1 MAVATVARSPRMRA
15 DASRNRERIIAAAR
29 EAILELGLEVPLDTI
44 AQRAGVG
51 NATVY
56 RNFADRRELFH
67 CVALLSMVRIA
78 DAAEAAL
85 ADESDHFEA
94 LRGFIFTAADEQ
106 IGSLCSMFAE
116 DFDHDAPDVIAA
128 RERLEKAISA
138 LIGRAQRSG
147 QVRPDI
153 DIGDLMVALT
163 QLSRPIPGSMCA
175 NFRPF
180 VRRHL
185 QLFVDGLRTPARS
198 TLPGHA
204 ITLEDLS
211 TLEDLEPRHT

>member
-1 MAVATVARSPRMRA
+1 MAVATVERVHRMRA

-29 EAILELGLEVPLDTI
+29 EAILELGPDVPLDTI

-56 RNFADRRELFH
+56 RNFADRRELFR
-67 CVALLSMVRIA
+67 CVTLLSMARIA
-78 DAAEAAL
+78 EAAEAAL

-116 DFDHDAPDVIAA
+116 DFNKEAPDVVAA
-128 RERLEKAISA
+128 RERLETATGS
-138 LIGRAQRSG
+138 LIERAQRSG

-153 DIGDLMVALT
+153 GIGDLMVALT

-185 QLFVDGLRTPARS
+185 QLFVDGLRSPARS

-204 ITLEDLS
+204 ITM
-211 TLEDLEPRHT
+211 EDLERRDT